1 MSHPE
6 AIALG
11 VCIGFILGA
20 ILTLALL
27 SIHR

>member
-20 ILTLALL
+20 ILTLTLL
-27 SIHR
+27 SVRR

>member
-1 MSHPE
+1 MTHPE

-27 SIHR
+27 SVRR